1 MAVTNREKYVTPTSV
16 AQREGTRSHNHK
28 LSLEALMTTDRQ
40 PEQRE
45 KPTGLSSL
53 KSAEGLSDRDSSDGK
68 ARSEEHIA
76 ESHSRNKQRDWSGN
90 ALRTKGSA
98 EADKPLRVL
107 ADLGGEGTKHW
118 DGSRGRCGGTGW
130 G

>member
-1 MAVTNREKYVTPTSV
+1 
-16 AQREGTRSHNHK
+16 
-28 LSLEALMTTDRQ
+28 MTTDTK

-76 ESHSRNKQRDWSGN
+76 KSHSRNKQRDWSGN

-98 EADKPLRVL
+98 EADKPL
-107 ADLGGEGTKHW
+107 
-118 DGSRGRCGGTGW
+118 
-130 G
+130 